1 MLSMA
6 EIIIHTACHSGL
18 STTILCNIVQNLSS
32 SRTTYQLRKVV
43 KQQHY
48 AEKLTTTML
57 CSPEYFFHAK
67 SAVGLACPHTFW
79 TAKHQA
85 TTLKEGSMIVMSLKG
100 NCPAKKLTVAQ
111 QASLTDWPR

>member
-1 MLSMA
+1 
-6 EIIIHTACHSGL
+6 
-18 STTILCNIVQNLSS
+18 
-32 SRTTYQLRKVV
+32 
-43 KQQHY
+43 
-48 AEKLTTTML
+48 ML

-85 TTLKEGSMIVMSLKG
+85 STLKEGSLLIINSKG
-100 NCPAKKLTVAQ
+100 KCPAKKLTVAQ

>member
-1 MLSMA
+1 MQN
-6 EIIIHTACHSGL
+6 HS
-18 STTILCNIVQNLSS
+18 STVHQ
-32 SRTTYQLRKVV
+32 VV
-43 KQQHY
+43 KRQHCG
-48 AEKLTTTML
+48 EKLTTTML

-85 TTLKEGSMIVMSLKG
+85 ITLKEGSLISMDLKA

-111 QASLTDWPR
+111 QASLTNWPR

>member
-1 MLSMA
+1 MA
-6 EIIIHTACHSGL
+6 EMIVRTARHSEL
-18 STTILCNIVQNLSS
+18 STAISCNVVRNLASCKTTHQLC
-32 SRTTYQLRKVV
+32 KVV
-43 KQQHY
+43 QRQHC
-48 AEKLTTTML
+48 AERLTTTRL

-85 TTLKEGSMIVMSLKG
+85 TTLKEGSFIVMSLKA
-100 NCPAKKLTVAQ
+100 NCPAKKLTMAQ